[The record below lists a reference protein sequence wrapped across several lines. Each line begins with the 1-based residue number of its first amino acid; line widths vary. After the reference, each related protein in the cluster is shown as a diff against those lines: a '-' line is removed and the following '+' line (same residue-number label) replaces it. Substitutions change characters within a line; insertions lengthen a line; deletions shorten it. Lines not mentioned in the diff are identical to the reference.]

1 MALFLSLSLFVNGQE
16 KYPSMDQCLPVSG
29 LYIPMAYSLSLYGK
43 TTVWWEQSEY
53 SSQVPS
59 SGSPYLQGPG
69 HTIKIKVFFT
79 K

>member
-1 MALFLSLSLFVNGQE
+1 MALFLLLCLFVNGQE
-16 KYPSMDQCLPVSG
+16 KHPSMDQCLPVSG
-29 LYIPMAYSLSLYGK
+29 LYIPMAYSLSLHGR
-43 TTVWWEQSEY
+43 TTVWWEPSEY
-53 SSQVPS
+53 SSQVLS